1 MDQRTGA
8 LAAALIVREA
18 AGAGD
23 EGLKQGLGGEKY
35 HHLPLL
41 HFYTIFTEAPRNHLT
56 MGVVPRSPPPKE
68 QSKAQTG
75 GKWVWSELG
84 MEGYLSKGP
93 PKAQLS
99 SQC

>member
-18 AGAGD
+18 AAAGD

-41 HFYTIFTEAPRNHLT
+41 CFYTIFTEAPRNHA
-56 MGVVPRSPPPKE
+56 P
-68 QSKAQTG
+68 
-75 GKWVWSELG
+75 
-84 MEGYLSKGP
+84 
-93 PKAQLS
+93 
-99 SQC
+99 